1 MTDISMLE
9 AELRDLLA
17 IQVNV
22 LEPGLA
28 LVEKEKYVPSTL
40 GTRSFIDLL
49 AHDSEKRWV
58 LIELKRSDAAAR
70 EAIHEVYKYVEA
82 VKAHLRAR
90 DDEIRAIIVS
100 TDWRELLVP
109 FSRFVKDTN
118 INVKGLHIEV
128 GLTDKQL
135 SASEITPLAISAGRI
150 LSPWHEISLYRS
162 EERLKEG
169 IDSYDT
175 SCRAKGI
182 KDYVLIIMTAP
193 EGFYEWSVLATAKA
207 TASIRGE
214 EPTDAEIEEISQK
227 MERLDWMIYFVP
239 QLLTAD
245 AYLRIIEDTPKL
257 FEEAKEFEET
267 MSAEEALW
275 GMSRRLLNIEKRSV
289 PSIKL
294 RGVGLASKNAT

>member
-1 MTDISMLE
+1 M
-9 AELRDLLA
+9 
-17 IQVNV
+17 
-22 LEPGLA
+22 
-28 LVEKEKYVPSTL
+28 
-40 GTRSFIDLL
+40 
-49 AHDSEKRWV
+49 
-58 LIELKRSDAAAR
+58 
-70 EAIHEVYKYVEA
+70 HETY
-82 VKAHLRAR
+82 R
-90 DDEIRAIIVS
+90 IRAIIVS

-193 EGFYEWSVLATAKA
+193 EGIPPS
-207 TASIRGE
+207 G
-214 EPTDAEIEEISQK
+214 
-227 MERLDWMIYFVP
+227 
-239 QLLTAD
+239 
-245 AYLRIIEDTPKL
+245 
-257 FEEAKEFEET
+257 
-267 MSAEEALW
+267 
-275 GMSRRLLNIEKRSV
+275 RS
-289 PSIKL
+289 
-294 RGVGLASKNAT
+294 